1 MGPPADRLPLC
12 NPRARRFLLWL
23 RFRRADER
31 NRHESRNSIDPMVFQ
46 TLMLRIAG
54 ILLFGLYFAGC
65 AQRSGYELAP
75 QRIAGPLP
83 TDFGG
88 YWERDYSRGADVN
101 AELRAIFR
109 RLGPD
114 DLRYPSG
121 MGPSISA
128 RQADSIMA
136 LAQFADE
143 ITRHD
148 VLTIAQDDGEI
159 TVERKDDYAIV
170 CSFQGGVPDPIDSI
184 YGDEICG
191 WDGGELVSNLIL
203 PDGLLVRHRFTKS
216 NDGDNLRVTTTV
228 ASKTSSMPFTIQRF
242 YRRYVPPASDF
253 NCIETLSMKRVC
265 STGDLQP

>member
-1 MGPPADRLPLC
+1 M
-12 NPRARRFLLWL
+12 
-23 RFRRADER
+23 
-31 NRHESRNSIDPMVFQ
+31 FQ
-46 TLMLRIAG
+46 ALMLRIAG
-54 ILLFGLYFAGC
+54 LLVFGLCIVSC
-65 AQRSGYELAP
+65 AQRPDYEFPA

-101 AELRAIFR
+101 AELRAVFR
-109 RLGPD
+109 KLGPD

-121 MGPSISA
+121 LGPSVSA
-128 RQADSIMA
+128 RQADSIIE
-136 LAQFADE
+136 LARFADE

-148 VLTIAQDDGEI
+148 ALTIRQDDAEI

-170 CSFQGGVPDPIDSI
+170 CSFHGGVTRPVDSL

-191 WDGGELVSNLIL
+191 WDGAELVSNLVL

-216 NDGDNLRVTTTV
+216 SDGDNLRVTTTV
-228 ASKTSSMPFTIQRF
+228 ASKTSSLPFTIQRF

-253 NCIETLSMKRVC
+253 NCIETLTMKRVC
-265 STGDLQP
+265 STGDIQP